1 MVTENHLGVIR
12 STISD
17 KSQKLQAQLD
27 TLKNQIE
34 EELHKQT
41 SLNELEVKK

>member
-1 MVTENHLGVIR
+1 MVSEAHLGVIR

-27 TLKNQIE
+27 ALNKKIE
-34 EELHKQT
+34 EELQKQP
-41 SLNELEVKK
+41 SLLELQVKP